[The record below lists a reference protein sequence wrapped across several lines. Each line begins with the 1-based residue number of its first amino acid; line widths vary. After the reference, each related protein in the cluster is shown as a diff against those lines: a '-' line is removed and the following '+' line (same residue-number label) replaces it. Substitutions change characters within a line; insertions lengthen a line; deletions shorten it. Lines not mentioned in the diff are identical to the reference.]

1 MLPLFF
7 YLPRI
12 RTRKPASKIYIY
24 DSALISNVYKY
35 KYKKLGSAAEHSIC
49 FDVNV
54 ASPPSLELYVCRV
67 GIEIPR
73 KLQQSSQG
81 EAQKNCGGVVALHVH
96 RQQHQIFI
104 RNIRASS
111 SSRRTNENHLKEL
124 AKGGATASLYK
135 MRRNDIATNFLV
147 IFMNI
152 RIILM
157 NN

>member
-7 YLPRI
+7 HLPWI
-12 RTRKPASKIYIY
+12 WTRKPASKIYIY
-24 DSALISNVYKY
+24 DSALISNVFKY
-35 KYKKLGSAAEHSIC
+35 KYKNLGSATEHSIC
-49 FDVNV
+49 FVVNV
-54 ASPPSLELYVCRV
+54 ASVCLSS
-67 GIEIPR
+67 GNR
-73 KLQQSSQG
+73 KRITGKTSNFSAILSG
-81 EAQKNCGGVVALHVH
+81 ENCGGVALHAH

-124 AKGGATASLYK
+124 AKVGRSSFIIQ